1 MPDLYCSSFLPQFAV
16 LLDVFVHVPTI
27 WECSPTKVTVTTRNM
42 LFGRG
47 SRLFIIELYFY
58 FYCYTVGEHTN
69 PPYLCVPALGPRGHE
84 ELAKKEAAQAESQA
98 VEPCGAWFLVHGGRF
113 AIFVVGKDGE
123 LEELLASMLN
133 QLPLQLD
140 SAELP
145 H

>member
-1 MPDLYCSSFLPQFAV
+1 M
-16 LLDVFVHVPTI
+16 
-27 WECSPTKVTVTTRNM
+27 
-42 LFGRG
+42 
-47 SRLFIIELYFY
+47 
-58 FYCYTVGEHTN
+58 GEHTN
-69 PPYLCVPALGPRGHE
+69 LHYLCVPPPALGPRGHE
-84 ELAKKEAAQAESQA
+84 ELAELAKKEAAQAESEA

-133 QLPLQLD
+133 QLPRQLD